1 MSTSASNAKP
11 IQLTGPFDS
20 FRDYLTA
27 LEARGRLL
35 RIAEMDQ
42 DRFEPAGFAY
52 RMIEEHGFYKAPAF
66 LIERVKIKGRWIDG
80 PVLGNAY
87 PGWDSEA
94 LAFGVAAISSNQRE
108 MHRAC
113 FNLLKGLVDEN
124 GRWPAIEPVVV
135 DAAQAP
141 CKQVK
146 LSGKDVDLL
155 QFPWLQTNPGDAGP
169 YINSASVFVEDPEL
183 GRNVATY
190 RCQVKGSNKIGV
202 NSEIGQHG
210 WNLFMRAKK
219 RGESTVPVAVVLGA
233 DPITFGVGTSKLTGL
248 GEDELA
254 LAGGLRGK
262 AVEMVPCETSSVLVP
277 AQAEIVIEGEIPVS
291 EMEPEGPYGEVYGYM
306 GLQKPENFFM
316 NVKAITHR
324 TQPLIVNSFAGITKL
339 TLSIPQNVS
348 NFVNYKKQIPNLVQ
362 VYRPIETTGVMFLSI
377 KKRFPGEGMTAGQLV
392 AAGDLFAKVVIV
404 LDEDVDVH
412 DMTQVFHSLG
422 TRWQPDP
429 ASLLIPQ
436 TRGMPLDPSQP
447 KRWITSKIVIDA
459 TKQFPNEGGPAVW
472 PEVSRVLL
480 DDESPET
487 FDLVD
492 ERWADYWKGWSN

>member
-1 MSTSASNAKP
+1 
-11 IQLTGPFDS
+11 
-20 FRDYLTA
+20 
-27 LEARGRLL
+27 
-35 RIAEMDQ
+35 
-42 DRFEPAGFAY
+42 
-52 RMIEEHGFYKAPAF
+52 
-66 LIERVKIKGRWIDG
+66 
-80 PVLGNAY
+80 
-87 PGWDSEA
+87 
-94 LAFGVAAISSNQRE
+94 
-108 MHRAC
+108 
-113 FNLLKGLVDEN
+113 
-124 GRWPAIEPVVV
+124 
-135 DAAQAP
+135 
-141 CKQVK
+141 
-146 LSGKDVDLL
+146 
-155 QFPWLQTNPGDAGP
+155 
-169 YINSASVFVEDPEL
+169 
-183 GRNVATY
+183 
-190 RCQVKGSNKIGV
+190 
-202 NSEIGQHG
+202 
-210 WNLFMRAKK
+210 MRAKK

-306 GLQKPENFFM
+306 GLEKPENFFM

-324 TQPLIVNSFAGITKL
+324 TKPLIVNSFAGITKL

-392 AAGDLFAKVVIV
+392 AAGDLFAKVIVV

-459 TKQFPNEGGPAVW
+459 TKQFPNEGGPEVW
-472 PEVSRVLL
+472 PAVSRVLL
-480 DDESPET
+480 DEQSPET

-492 ERWADYWKGWSN
+492 ERWSDYWKGWSN